1 MGVIERLPPALQGIA
16 YMLVAT
22 VLFALL
28 WVLIRIASETLNPIL
43 VVFYRTLF
51 GLVFMG
57 PALLRQRA
65 TLFTGGRS
73 GLYFVRAAI
82 GLLAM
87 YANFYAVAHAPL
99 ADVVAISY
107 ASPLF
112 ATLVAVLALGEV
124 IRARRVTALAIGF
137 IGVLVVLRPGMQA
150 LSPGHYAALAGAV
163 CVAAS
168 LATIKMLSDT
178 DRPERIVGYTFL
190 LMLPITF
197 AVALLVWVW
206 PSPRELLLLVVIG
219 VSANIAHMALTRAFG
234 VAEVSAVMPF
244 DFVRLVIAAGF
255 GAMLFGEALE
265 WETVAG
271 AGVILLS
278 SVYLAHREA
287 MLARRE
293 GARPPA
299 PGPEVH

>member
-16 YMLVAT
+16 YMLLAT

-28 WVLIRIASETLNPIL
+28 WVLIRIASETLNPFL

-57 PALLRQRA
+57 PALYRQRT
-65 TLFTGGRS
+65 TLFAGGRS
-73 GLYFVRAAI
+73 GLYLVRAAI

-112 ATLVAVLALGEV
+112 ATVVAVLALGEV

-137 IGVLVVLRPGMQA
+137 VGVLLVLRPGMQA
-150 LSPGHYAALAGAV
+150 LAPGHYAALAGAV
-163 CVAAS
+163 SVAAS
-168 LATIKMLSDT
+168 LATIKMLTGT

-206 PSPRELLLLVVIG
+206 PSPRELGLLIVIG
-219 VSANIAHMALTRAFG
+219 VSANIAHMALTRAFT

-244 DFVRLVIAAGF
+244 DFVRLVIAGSF
-255 GAMLFGEALE
+255 GALLFGEALE
-265 WETVAG
+265 WETVVG

-287 MLARRE
+287 VLARRE
-293 GARPPA
+293 GSRPLP
-299 PGPEVH
+299 PRPDVP